1 MRPPSKT
8 LTDQELEIMKIVWER
23 HAATVRDVY
32 EALLERRRVAYTTV
46 MTMMK
51 ILEQK
56 GYLNRKQV
64 ERAYVYRPAQ
74 PKSRVIRAMVRD
86 FVNRV
91 FNGSAEPLLV
101 HLIEDRH
108 LTADEIEE
116 IRRLIGSRREAW
128 QRGPSNCACRE
139 SGWRTG
145 KRCWQSACYFRPW
158 NRGAAPRTRT
168 SSSPWGQ
175 PGRSRRTALR
185 HISCLGARLCS
196 SCWPPVAPRGRCGSP
211 WGSANCAA
219 GGAMRGCSRRFRRA
233 SISSARRLRRTPSSS
248 CRLRYRVR

>member
-1 MRPPSKT
+1 MRSRSST
-8 LTDQELEIMKIVWER
+8 LTGQELEIMKVIWAR
-23 HAATVRDVY
+23 QTATVRDVY
-32 EALLERRRVAYTTV
+32 EALRERRKVAYTTV

-74 PKSRVIRAMVRD
+74 PKSRVIRAMVKD

-116 IRRLIGSRREAW
+116 FRRLIG
-128 QRGPSNCACRE
+128 G
-139 SGWRTG
+139 
-145 KRCWQSACYFRPW
+145 RP
-158 NRGAAPRTRT
+158 
-168 SSSPWGQ
+168 
-175 PGRSRRTALR
+175 
-185 HISCLGARLCS
+185 
-196 SCWPPVAPRGRCGSP
+196 
-211 WGSANCAA
+211 
-219 GGAMRGCSRRFRRA
+219 
-233 SISSARRLRRTPSSS
+233 
-248 CRLRYRVR
+248 